1 MKDSD
6 SLSHKTLKEIRYEV
20 WEKTKRTAKK
30 LILGLA
36 GKKTKLLPYV
46 SKKIRQKLD
55 KKNDYK
61 DNKSKLGEKIE
72 LLEVGNTIIK
82 IKTLNKEAKRCEEEW
97 VTQLDILKLLKR
109 GRSNILKILMAE
121 NFPNYWTISPKIQ
134 QINPQ
139 RSQYIYRTP
148 RNLKYVKDKDRSSRK
163 EQ

>member
-20 WEKTKRTAKK
+20 WEKRKRTAKK

-97 VTQLDILKLLKR
+97 VAQLDILKLLKW
-109 GRSNILKILMAE
+109 GRSNILKKINGWEFSKLLD
-121 NFPNYWTISPKIQ
+121 YISKDTTNKSTKI
-134 QINPQ
+134 P
-139 RSQYIYRTP
+139 IY
-148 RNLKYVKDKDRSSRK
+148 L
-163 EQ
+163 